1 MPTTFV
7 GNPAPSFDLPCTRQ
21 PDPTRGRA
29 RLLDYKGRWL
39 VLVFYPR
46 DFSMVCPTELIGLS
60 QRREEFAEHDCDLLA
75 ISCDPVELHERWLAT
90 PKTQGGLGG
99 LSFPLASDLDGSV
112 SAAYGVFEPR
122 QNLAVRGTFI
132 VDPDGRIQYQVV
144 HSLSV
149 GRRSQEVL
157 RVLSALQSGGLCR
170 EDWMTDGSHI
180 DPYTV
185 LQPGNIFS
193 HYYMDSEIGAG
204 TFARVYLARDL
215 QLDRP
220 VALKVFNR
228 DCPVTPSSVLAEAR
242 SVAALNHPN
251 ICTIY
256 AVDDTAGLPVI
267 AMEYVQG
274 LSLANRLRGEP
285 AAIDELLAI
294 ARQIA
299 GGMAAAHDA
308 GIVHGDLKPENIM
321 VGDDGLVKVLDF
333 GLARRINRVNA
344 TELEETSEL
353 GLAEGGDGVFGT
365 PRYLAPEQTRGEP
378 ATFASDVFALGVV
391 FFEMATRRPAFAE
404 GNVLQVMDRIRNV
417 DPEAMA
423 AEAGEPFTPLLRS
436 MLLADPTR
444 RDVAMRRIVAEI
456 DAVCESV

>member
-7 GNPAPSFDLPCTRQ
+7 GNPAPLFDLPRTRL
-21 PDPTRGRA
+21 PEPFRERS
-29 RLLDYKGRWL
+29 RLLDYRGRWL

-46 DFSMVCPTELIGLS
+46 DFSMVCPTELIALS
-60 QRREEFAEHDCDLLA
+60 QRREEFAALDCEVLA
-75 ISCDPVELHERWLAT
+75 ISCDTVELHERWMTT
-90 PKTQGGLGG
+90 PKAQGGLGG
-99 LSFPLASDLDGSV
+99 LNFPLASDLDGKV
-112 SAAYGVFEPR
+112 SEAYGVFEPR

-132 VDPDGRIQYQVV
+132 VDPKGLIQYQVV

-157 RVLSALQSGGLCR
+157 RVLTALQSGGLCR
-170 EDWMTDGSHI
+170 EDWMTDGSHL
-180 DPYTV
+180 DPYTM
-185 LQPGNIFS
+185 LGPGNIFS
-193 HYYMDSEIGAG
+193 HYYMESEIGVG

-220 VALKVFNR
+220 VALKVFRR
-228 DCPVTPSSVLAEAR
+228 DCPVTPSTVLAEAR

-274 LSLANRLRGEP
+274 RSLAHHLRDSEMRMDERLSV
-285 AAIDELLAI
+285 

-321 VGDDGLVKVLDF
+321 VGGDGLVKVLDF
-333 GLARRINRVNA
+333 GLARRIHRVN
-344 TELEETSEL
+344 LVNPDETSEL
-353 GLAEGGDGVFGT
+353 GLAESGDGLFGT

-378 ATFASDVFALGVV
+378 ATFASDVFALGAVLY
-391 FFEMATRRPAFAE
+391 EMATGRPAFAE

-417 DPEAMA
+417 DPERMA
-423 AEAGEPFTPLLRS
+423 SEAGEPFTCLLRS
-436 MLLADPTR
+436 MLLPDPTE
-444 RDVAMRRIVAEI
+444 RDLDMRRIVAEI